1 MQFPRVL
8 ALLGLLAVTADAS
21 SVTPVQKVIQLM
33 EGMLTKGKEEK
44 HAEQVQFAA
53 YKQFC
58 DDATTEKTRLIKEA
72 EEKIEVLKADIEKNA
87 ANVDRL
93 AKEMADLEEDIA
105 TQDADMKAATDV
117 RKGEKATYDK
127 THKDYSES
135 IDALG
140 RAVQVLKKQSG
151 DKAQAAASFL
161 QLQSMTM
168 MPEDTKRAIAAFM
181 QDGEDLEEAA
191 PEANGYEFQSSGVVE
206 MLSKLEDKFVAELTT
221 LEKEESGKKN
231 VYELL
236 MQDLTAQSE
245 QAKSDVTSK
254 TEQKAKNIEDK
265 AAAESD
271 LNDTSDAMAADKKYT
286 ADLSATC
293 DQKAT
298 DFEAR
303 QQLRSEEL
311 EAINKAIEI
320 IAGGAV
326 SGNADKHLPSMLQ
339 TGVAFAQLRMTAES
353 RSYERAAAFLSSR
366 ATELN
371 SRVLMAIAQRAQAD
385 PFGKVRKMIQ
395 DLIVKLMEE
404 ANEESEHKG
413 WCDTELST
421 NEKTRKEKTE
431 AVETL
436 HASIDQLSA
445 QIAKLAED
453 ITETSKEV
461 SELDEKM
468 AEATELRQKE
478 KAKNAETISDAQA
491 AETATAQAITVLKEF
506 YSKAGDATAFV
517 QQDPEA
523 PEVFDTPYKGMGAE
537 SGGIVGMLE
546 VIESDFARLES
557 ETKAAEESAQKEY
570 DTFMGDSKV
579 DKESKN
585 KDIEH
590 KTAKKQ
596 DSEQALTVAKKD
608 LEGNQK
614 ELDASLAY
622 YDKLKPSCV
631 DAGVSYEDRVA
642 RRKEEIESL
651 QESLKI
657 LNGEE
662 LA

>member
-1 MQFPRVL
+1 
-8 ALLGLLAVTADAS
+8 
-21 SVTPVQKVIQLM
+21 
-33 EGMLTKGKEEK
+33 
-44 HAEQVQFAA
+44 
-53 YKQFC
+53 
-58 DDATTEKTRLIKEA
+58 
-72 EEKIEVLKADIEKNA
+72 
-87 ANVDRL
+87 
-93 AKEMADLEEDIA
+93 MADLEEDIA

-221 LEKEESGKKN
+221 LEKEESGKRN

-265 AAAESD
+265 ATAESD

-339 TGVAFAQLRMTAES
+339 TGAAFAQLRMTAES
-353 RSYERAAAFLSSR
+353 RSYERAAAFLNSR

-395 DLIVKLMEE
+395 DLIVMP
-404 ANEESEHKG
+404 
-413 WCDTELST
+413 LS
-421 NEKTRKEKTE
+421 
-431 AVETL
+431 L
-436 HASIDQLSA
+436 YIY
-445 QIAKLAED
+445 I
-453 ITETSKEV
+453 
-461 SELDEKM
+461 
-468 AEATELRQKE
+468 
-478 KAKNAETISDAQA
+478 
-491 AETATAQAITVLKEF
+491 
-506 YSKAGDATAFV
+506 
-517 QQDPEA
+517 
-523 PEVFDTPYKGMGAE
+523 
-537 SGGIVGMLE
+537 
-546 VIESDFARLES
+546 
-557 ETKAAEESAQKEY
+557 
-570 DTFMGDSKV
+570 
-579 DKESKN
+579 
-585 KDIEH
+585 
-590 KTAKKQ
+590 
-596 DSEQALTVAKKD
+596 
-608 LEGNQK
+608 
-614 ELDASLAY
+614 
-622 YDKLKPSCV
+622 
-631 DAGVSYEDRVA
+631 
-642 RRKEEIESL
+642 
-651 QESLKI
+651 
-657 LNGEE
+657 
-662 LA
+662 

>member
-221 LEKEESGKKN
+221 LEKEESGKRN

-326 SGNADKHLPSMLQ
+326 SGNADKHPPPCCRP
-339 TGVAFAQLRMTAES
+339 APPS
-353 RSYERAAAFLSSR
+353 RS
-366 ATELN
+366 
-371 SRVLMAIAQRAQAD
+371 
-385 PFGKVRKMIQ
+385 
-395 DLIVKLMEE
+395 
-404 ANEESEHKG
+404 
-413 WCDTELST
+413 
-421 NEKTRKEKTE
+421 
-431 AVETL
+431 
-436 HASIDQLSA
+436 SA
-445 QIAKLAED
+445 
-453 ITETSKEV
+453 
-461 SELDEKM
+461 
-468 AEATELRQKE
+468 
-478 KAKNAETISDAQA
+478 
-491 AETATAQAITVLKEF
+491 
-506 YSKAGDATAFV
+506 
-517 QQDPEA
+517 
-523 PEVFDTPYKGMGAE
+523 
-537 SGGIVGMLE
+537 
-546 VIESDFARLES
+546 
-557 ETKAAEESAQKEY
+557 
-570 DTFMGDSKV
+570 
-579 DKESKN
+579 
-585 KDIEH
+585 
-590 KTAKKQ
+590 
-596 DSEQALTVAKKD
+596 
-608 LEGNQK
+608 
-614 ELDASLAY
+614 
-622 YDKLKPSCV
+622 
-631 DAGVSYEDRVA
+631 
-642 RRKEEIESL
+642 
-651 QESLKI
+651 
-657 LNGEE
+657 
-662 LA
+662 